1 MRIIWRYEGTIVLF
15 LCLFLSVYIVFYLL
29 INLVIG
35 IAHMILPHE
44 PPKNRDLKAF
54 VTSAYFYPTSKSLGS
69 NSIALVMSMNL
80 GQFKQDYLEIQSG
93 KPMDST
99 EIVIWAKN
107 GTHSRL
113 VSTPYIRVTPH
124 DNCQMITVF
133 ATVQLIPNVNNIL
146 LISDDGSTEVPFT
159 LPDYQKRELVVC
171 WSPLYVTEQWQ
182 NFILAMHI
190 YKKFGGFIHIY
201 LISCISSLFA
211 LMKKYESAGY
221 LKIHPWYRVNFP
233 FIHPLH
239 VDPYVGIELQNQASS
254 HTDCL
259 LQYKESA
266 EFITFL
272 DMDEILIPR
281 SAPTYVEEFQKILNN
296 RKHISHI
303 EFSIENY
310 KMTVAR
316 DSLKFSIPQMLATLK
331 YTYSPE
337 NSRKIVAIPRNLNFT
352 WIYPVP
358 VNSNGMDSLR
368 TDENVITKLK
378 TIKWKW
384 NEILAKNAQKTADGC
399 PMEPFI
405 APNFGQNVYVPYS
418 SKPFKN
424 PDGMGANAVAQWVD
438 DLSLYTWKSLKI
450 NENPAKLRRFNFSD
464 SIWVENNNNLMKV
477 TFPKLKKSRPS
488 STYSFNNKNMLMD
501 SKFCE
506 KVTNGR
512 NIVEWQH
519 TFIENKRCDSIF
531 GEPTQNLENCDERF
545 GFSNV
550 FLFSIYFT
558 LPRNRLLDRE
568 VEVEKDCSTSLSK
581 DEVEKFMD
589 QINRT
594 RKIFDDPNS
603 EQNDLVNCGVHVCLL
618 AKSIATQQFWYDE
631 TEVRGFRRSMKQ
643 SILQENF
650 RSGRMRISTTSGLR
664 VSTSLIQDENINKFL
679 FKVVTTMTNKKWIDL
694 TDAVSREVF
703 LQFRRQAL
711 CVIFKKSEKYAFLQ
725 NDQIRHP
732 CIRRGRSI
740 QKINICQ

>member
-1 MRIIWRYEGTIVLF
+1 
-15 LCLFLSVYIVFYLL
+15 
-29 INLVIG
+29 
-35 IAHMILPHE
+35 MILPHE

-69 NSIALVMSMNL
+69 NALALVMSMNL

-133 ATVQLIPNVNNIL
+133 ATVQLIPNVKNIL

-159 LPDYQKRELVVC
+159 LPDYQKRDLVVC

-190 YKKFGGFIHIY
+190 YKKFGGFVHIY

-221 LKIHPWYRVNFP
+221 LKIQPWYRVNFP

-281 SAPTYVEEFQKILNN
+281 SAPSYVEEFQKILNK
-296 RKHISHI
+296 REQISHI

-310 KMTVAR
+310 KMSVAR

-331 YTYSPE
+331 YTYSTE

-358 VNSNGMDSLR
+358 THSNGMRFLR

-378 TIKWKW
+378 TIKWTNPKFKTDNFPLPLYLNTTEFLILGDQVEQIEDDFQQITEKFETNLILPDLPNQLYYYNDVKTCLAKTYHSFLNSVIYGSVKCPGPQMCKFKKYRDVKCVHKW
-384 NEILAKNAQKTADGC
+384 NVILARQAHETANKCGY
-399 PMEPFI
+399 EPFFQ
-405 APNFGQNVYVPYS
+405 PNFGENVYAPS
-418 SKPFKN
+418 SSNPFKN
-424 PDGMGANAVAQWVD
+424 LDDIGASAMAEWVD
-438 DLSLYTWKSLKI
+438 DVSWYTWKSLKI
-450 NENPAKLRRFNFSD
+450 NENPAKLRRFSQMIRD
-464 SIWVENNNNLMKV
+464 ETSLVGCG
-477 TFPKLKKSRPS
+477 LKDCGK
-488 STYSFNNKNMLMD
+488 
-501 SKFCE
+501 
-506 KVTNGR
+506 TNGYYKY
-512 NIVEWQH
+512 VVVC
-519 TFIENKRCDSIF
+519 K
-531 GEPTQNLENCDERF
+531 
-545 GFSNV
+545 
-550 FLFSIYFT
+550 Y
-558 LPRNRLLDRE
+558 
-568 VEVEKDCSTSLSK
+568 
-581 DEVEKFMD
+581 
-589 QINRT
+589 
-594 RKIFDDPNS
+594 DP
-603 EQNDLVNCGVHVCLL
+603 
-618 AKSIATQQFWYDE
+618 
-631 TEVRGFRRSMKQ
+631 
-643 SILQENF
+643 
-650 RSGRMRISTTSGLR
+650 
-664 VSTSLIQDENINKFL
+664 
-679 FKVVTTMTNKKWIDL
+679 
-694 TDAVSREVF
+694 
-703 LQFRRQAL
+703 
-711 CVIFKKSEKYAFLQ
+711 
-725 NDQIRHP
+725 P
-732 CIRRGRSI
+732 
-740 QKINICQ
+740 